1 MTKFYDLYMQNKV
14 RIEDLDDFLE
24 EWNRSGFSGK
34 IHEYLGLTEEQ
45 YFLWCDDPEKLKR
58 ELDMRKKPKGN
69 QRLSGKAGKEEFVIR
84 RFRAGDAEGVQRVIH
99 RGLREVNSKDY
110 PAEKIEAYCRH
121 FTLEKIIGQAESA
134 HMYVAESPGGGIL
147 ATGSIAPFWG
157 SETESILLTI
167 YVDPD
172 HLGRGI
178 GSAIVAVLEDD
189 EYFLRANRIE
199 VPASTTAVGFYE
211 KMGYACKNGK
221 STPDGEGLVR
231 MEKSRA
237 LRNVDICPEC
247 SIRNLIDG
255 GSDSFQM

>member
-1 MTKFYDLYMQNKV
+1 MQNKV

-24 EWNRSGFSGK
+24 KWNRGGFSGK
-34 IHEYLGLTEEQ
+34 IHEYLGLTEAQ
-45 YFLWCDDPEKLKR
+45 YFMWCDDPEKLKR
-58 ELDMRKKPKGN
+58 ELDLIKARDNGRGE
-69 QRLSGKAGKEEFVIR
+69 QSFSGKDVKEEFSVR
-84 RFRAGDAEGVQRVIH
+84 RFRAEDAEGVRRIIH
-99 RGLREVNSKDY
+99 RGLREVNSRDY
-110 PAEKIEAYCRH
+110 PAEKIEAYCRC
-121 FTLEKIIGQAESA
+121 FTVEKITAQAETG

-147 ATGSIAPFWG
+147 GTGTIAPFWG
-157 SETESILLTI
+157 SGTESILLTI

-172 HLGRGI
+172 RLGQGI
-178 GSAIVAVLEDD
+178 GSAIVAALEDD

-211 KMGYACKNGK
+211 KMGYACKDGK
-221 STPDGEGLVR
+221 RTPDEEGLVR

-255 GSDSFQM
+255 GSDSFRM